1 MFIYSIN
8 SVRALQQDIVIKSG
22 VFKPLSTKF
31 LIIKKKKS
39 NGYPRTMINKSNR
52 TVMLGFEI
60 CLTFSQVTSENSKG
74 IKYCL
79 YISVSFA
86 VSYTGLSLPS
96 F

>member
-8 SVRALQQDIVIKSG
+8 SVRALQQDTVMKSG
-22 VFKPLSTKF
+22 VFKPLSIKLFITE
-31 LIIKKKKS
+31 KKKKC
-39 NGYPRTMINKSNR
+39 NRYPRTMINKSNR

-79 YISVSFA
+79 NGFD
-86 VSYTGLSLPS
+86 L
-96 F
+96 